1 MLCLVSKGTFVSRM
15 SSPSKDNLKCCRL
28 LRPTLSTCVLW
39 NNHPQEVGI
48 SKGRPSP
55 RQGPVKVVIFF
66 GNGNFDIMQ
75 RFVWCVAD
83 LTSGRRLALGSC
95 FDPRHHGRHV
105 VPLLCIGVGFSATCM
120 TEKDNPTS
128 QVLILEGWILCTGRV
143 CFTYLCT
150 TSAISVWWCEVGE
163 VTIHNHDC

>member
-55 RQGPVKVVIFF
+55 RQGPVKVVIFLEMATSTLCSVLF
-66 GNGNFDIMQ
+66 GAWQ
-75 RFVWCVAD
+75 
-83 LTSGRRLALGSC
+83 T
-95 FDPRHHGRHV
+95 
-105 VPLLCIGVGFSATCM
+105 
-120 TEKDNPTS
+120 
-128 QVLILEGWILCTGRV
+128 
-143 CFTYLCT
+143 
-150 TSAISVWWCEVGE
+150 
-163 VTIHNHDC
+163 

>member
-1 MLCLVSKGTFVSRM
+1 MSCFEGNFCVPDVVTLQGQLKVLSAFEADIEHMCSVEQPSSGGWYLKG
-15 SSPSKDNLKCCRL
+15 SS
-28 LRPTLSTCVLW
+28 LSSAGSC
-39 NNHPQEVGI
+39 E
-48 SKGRPSP
+48 SCDF
-55 RQGPVKVVIFF
+55 FF